1 VCASDTLVFV
11 AYQVMRDQ
19 GLRPGTD
26 IGLIGFDDS
35 DFAQEFGLT
44 SVQQPLAEIARTLL
58 TLPDPGRVR
67 AMPPSHGVLFEPIV
81 VARRS
86 TDHHGA
92 DRRILDRDRAG
103 QDRTDRSRADRST
116 SAHEP
121 ATTDTAGNRTHDGDS
136 S

>member
-1 VCASDTLVFV
+1 
-11 AYQVMRDQ
+11 MRDQ
-19 GLRPGTD
+19 GLRPKTD
-26 IGLIGFDDS
+26 IGLIGFDDT

-58 TLPDPGRVR
+58 TCLTQAESG

-92 DRRILDRDRAG
+92 DRRTLARDRADR
-103 QDRTDRSRADRST
+103 DRTDRSRADRST